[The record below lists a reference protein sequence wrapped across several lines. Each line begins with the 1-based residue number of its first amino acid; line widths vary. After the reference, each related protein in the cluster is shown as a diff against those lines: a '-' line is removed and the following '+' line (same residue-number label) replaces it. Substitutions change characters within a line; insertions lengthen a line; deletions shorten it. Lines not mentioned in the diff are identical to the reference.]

1 MLRLQT
7 LLTLLQNGLSFH
19 ELADLDPPLRT
30 KAMKHLLSGTS
41 IAAALVIATAAW
53 AQGPS
58 PSGGNPMGMPG
69 PNPGGPGLTQY
80 STGQTQSSATPPAHH
95 RQARH
100 ARHAMQRTTRGP
112 ALTGSTADQLNQ
124 GELARLQAGNFANPA
139 APPAPGTASSGGM
152 AMPGPGEPGHVMGPK
167 AATGGTGF
175 VGAPGPGHVTPA
187 MPGQHP

>member
-1 MLRLQT
+1 
-7 LLTLLQNGLSFH
+7 
-19 ELADLDPPLRT
+19 
-30 KAMKHLLSGTS
+30 MKHLFSGTA
-41 IAAALVIATAAW
+41 IAAALTIATAAW

-100 ARHAMQRTTRGP
+100 ARHAMHGTSRGP
-112 ALTGSTADQLNQ
+112 ALTRSTADQLNQ
-124 GELARLQAGNFANPA
+124 EELARLQAGNFSNPA
-139 APPAPGTASSGGM
+139 APPAPRTAPSGGM
-152 AMPGPGEPGHVMGPK
+152 AMPGPGEPGHAMGPK
-167 AATGGTGF
+167 PSTGGYTPPQAGE
-175 VGAPGPGHVTPA
+175 PGPGHVMPG